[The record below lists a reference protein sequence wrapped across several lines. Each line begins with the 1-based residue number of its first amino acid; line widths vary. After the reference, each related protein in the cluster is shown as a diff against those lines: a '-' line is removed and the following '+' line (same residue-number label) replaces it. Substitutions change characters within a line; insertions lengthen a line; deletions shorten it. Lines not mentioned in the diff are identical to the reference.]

1 MDFRLGASSL
11 FHGLQE
17 LAKKPLPKGTKVDL
31 CWNASIV
38 FPSDEE
44 SHNDDLQA
52 AARSLADSLLALVEA
67 GAGDT
72 WGEPDY
78 RLRFEDDEF
87 PAWTEDLLTGPVF
100 TRLVGWRRGRTMV
113 AFALHEQED
122 REIPLNVTMGVVR
135 WRAGTIANDE

>member
-1 MDFRLGASSL
+1 MDFQLGAGAL
-11 FHGLQE
+11 FHNLQD

-31 CWNASIV
+31 CWNASIE
-38 FPSDEE
+38 FPTEEE

-52 AARSLADSLLALVEA
+52 AVRSLADSLLALVVA
-67 GAGDT
+67 GAKDT

-78 RLRFEDDEF
+78 RLNFENEEF
-87 PAWTEDLLTGPVF
+87 PAWTEDLLTGPGF

-122 REIPLNVTMGVVR
+122 REIPLNVTIGVVR
-135 WRAGTIANDE
+135 WRAGTIANEG